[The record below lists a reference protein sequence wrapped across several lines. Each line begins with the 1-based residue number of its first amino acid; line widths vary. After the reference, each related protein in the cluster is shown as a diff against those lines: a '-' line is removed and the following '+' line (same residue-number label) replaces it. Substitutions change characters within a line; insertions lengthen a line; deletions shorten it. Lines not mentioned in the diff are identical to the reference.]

1 LVVGGNVTGAYKYFG
16 VPFETALK
24 KKNVATVIHISDHME
39 DAAIIG
45 SARMFDPEFWEKIRP
60 LLSKM

>member
-1 LVVGGNVTGAYKYFG
+1 MVIGGNVTGAYKYFG

-24 KKNVATVIHISDHME
+24 KKYVTTIIHISDHME

-45 SARMFDPEFWEKIRP
+45 SARMFDANFWEQIKP